1 MTRRTAAGWHTY
13 DDVGELL
20 SELELSNEDMAHAR
34 DVTDDHVRAWH
45 LAQVRAEQNRTQEE
59 VAHVMGVRQ
68 PRISA
73 IERGE
78 LDVVTLA
85 TLRAYVRALGGS
97 LRVVADFGDQEYRLT

>member
-59 VAHVMGVRQ
+59 VTHVMGVRS
-68 PRISA
+68 PA
-73 IERGE
+73 
-78 LDVVTLA
+78 
-85 TLRAYVRALGGS
+85 
-97 LRVVADFGDQEYRLT
+97 YRLSNEANSMWSPSQPCVPTCAPSAEAFGSWQTSATKSTD